1 MAIDKP
7 TSVSSTSATLI
18 DNIFI
23 NNLDKAVACGNLISD
38 ISDHFLEFCILKSM
52 KDKIVVNKA
61 KMRDYSRFSS
71 DRLNADPSKVNWNAL
86 FSNES
91 SDMNSIFSSFY
102 NKINKM
108 VNKHAMMKTI

>member
-1 MAIDKP
+1 MAY
-7 TSVSSTSATLI
+7 
-18 DNIFI
+18 
-23 NNLDKAVACGNLISD
+23 GNLISD

-52 KDKIVVNKA
+52 KNKIVVNKA

-102 NKINKM
+102 NKFNKM
-108 VNKHAMMKTI
+108 VNKHAMMKTINFENVWRRLSSHLDLYCGTFYLTILDK